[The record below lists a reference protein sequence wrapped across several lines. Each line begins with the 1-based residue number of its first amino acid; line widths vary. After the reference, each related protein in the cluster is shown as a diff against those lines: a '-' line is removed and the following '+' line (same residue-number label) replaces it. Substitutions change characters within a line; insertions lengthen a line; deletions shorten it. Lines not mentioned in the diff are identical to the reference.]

1 MRYLTT
7 LHLRIRAYLQRSH
20 IAHVIEQMETKER
33 ERVEDEAKL
42 DALVRQYR
50 RTMGHI
56 AQRTDA
62 ATLINEI
69 GRTER

>member
-7 LHLRIRAYLQRSH
+7 LHLRIRAYLQR
-20 IAHVIEQMETKER
+20 
-33 ERVEDEAKL
+33 
-42 DALVRQYR
+42 
-50 RTMGHI
+50 GHI